1 MKNMDKLRF
10 EKRNTKKI
18 KEMGNDTSLKKLSK
32 KWISDSYPFEYSY
45 HFNWLGLPIIQYPQ
59 DIVALQEII
68 YKIKPD
74 LIVET
79 GVARGGSVIFFASM
93 LEMIGK
99 GKVIGIDI
107 NIHAENRKAIEKQRK
122 CLFLHLRRTH
132 TRH

>member
-99 GKVIGIDI
+99 GKECLCH
-107 NIHAENRKAIEKQRK
+107 HAWR
-122 CLFLHLRRTH
+122 F
-132 TRH
+132 